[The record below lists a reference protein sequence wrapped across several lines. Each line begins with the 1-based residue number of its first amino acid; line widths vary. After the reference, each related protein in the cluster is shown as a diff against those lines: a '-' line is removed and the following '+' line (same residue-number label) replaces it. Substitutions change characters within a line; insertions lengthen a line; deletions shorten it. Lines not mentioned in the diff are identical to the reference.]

1 MSEMFKII
9 CQKNLPCSY
18 FFIQKW
24 VKTKLFYLHLHT
36 NRPVFTGIIPFSEFK
51 KRLKNQNVPFFYI
64 FKGGKKFERKEKIS
78 LVGIKTLK
86 FD

>member
-1 MSEMFKII
+1 MSEMFKINMSKEFTM
-9 CQKNLPCSY
+9 QL

-36 NRPVFTGIIPFSEFK
+36 NRPVFTGIMPFSELK
-51 KRLKNQNVPFFYI
+51 KWLKNQNVPFFY
-64 FKGGKKFERKEKIS
+64 GKKFERKEKIS